1 MRHIP
6 MTMTD
11 WEQRLNSFINLFEYG
26 LLKDAGRVSTEI
38 ARLHAETEIEKY
50 RIIQDK
56 LSLSDYDRFL
66 LEMKDIENKNHQ
78 PKLHQQ
84 HGCLR

>member
-66 LEMKDIENKNHQ
+66 LEMKDIENKNHGNKKDDKQ
-78 PKLHQQ
+78 
-84 HGCLR
+84 